1 MTELFTL
8 VNRPVAGQT
17 VRTVNARELH
27 AFLGNKMHFADWI
40 KKRIADYGFVENVD
54 YVRVEL
60 AAGLAMVQTGGN
72 FADILH
78 SQKNETQE
86 TSTCDFGQRGRIEY
100 ALSLDMA
107 KELSMVERN
116 AKGKQARQ
124 YFIECEK
131 QLSGSLK
138 PTLPQN
144 YKEALL
150 DLVAQVEANEKLQ
163 QQITANAPKVA
174 FADAV
179 GNSDDVILIRD
190 LAKLLKQNGVEIG
203 ERRLFVWLRENGY
216 LTLDNKATQRSMNL
230 GVFRMTQS
238 MISTSQGNQLRLTTK
253 VTGKGQQYFLNR
265 FKTGKAA

>member
-1 MTELFTL
+1 MQPIIKICKQNFSGSTK
-8 VNRPVAGQT
+8 N
-17 VRTVNARELH
+17 TVNARELH
-27 AFLGNKMHFADWI
+27 AFLANKDHFATWI
-40 KKRIADYGFVENVD
+40 KDRITQYDFIENQDFVFYSN
-54 YVRVEL
+54 L
-60 AAGLAMVQTGGN
+60 SKNQTG
-72 FADILH
+72 
-78 SQKNETQE
+78 
-86 TSTCDFGQRGRIEY
+86 RPRVEY

-107 KELSMVERN
+107 KELSMVERTD
-116 AKGKQARQ
+116 KGKQARQ
-124 YFIECEK
+124 YFIDCEK
-131 QLSGSLK
+131 QLQSSLK

-203 ERRLFVWLRENGY
+203 ERRLFIWLRENGY

-230 GVFRMTQS
+230 GVFRMTES
-238 MISTSQGNQLRLTTK
+238 MISTPQGNQLRLTTK
-253 VTGKGQQYFLNR
+253 VTGKGQQYFLKR

>member
-1 MTELFTL
+1 MIKKSDRIMQPIIKICKQNFSGSTK
-8 VNRPVAGQT
+8 N
-17 VRTVNARELH
+17 TVNARELH
-27 AFLGNKMHFADWI
+27 AFLQNKDHFATWI
-40 KKRIADYGFVENVD
+40 KDRITQYDFIENQDFVIYSEFSEKGRP
-54 YVRVEL
+54 RV
-60 AAGLAMVQTGGN
+60 
-72 FADILH
+72 
-78 SQKNETQE
+78 
-86 TSTCDFGQRGRIEY
+86 EY

-107 KELSMVERN
+107 KELSMVERTD
-116 AKGKQARQ
+116 KGKQARQ
-124 YFIECEK
+124 YFIDCEK
-131 QLSGSLK
+131 QLQSSLK
-138 PTLPQN
+138 PTLPQT

-230 GVFRMTQS
+230 GVFRMTES
-238 MISTSQGNQLRLTTK
+238 MIATPQGNQLRLTTK

-265 FKTGKAA
+265 FRTGKAA